1 MKLSSGF
8 GHKVYPKLFEA
19 INFFCVRIFSAPIF
33 NSRFI
38 GSMAT
43 DTAKNRCG
51 LKMYRNFFGVW
62 CLACEATNMLKIVV
76 FLVPVSMKRF

>member
-8 GHKVYPKLFEA
+8 GNKVYPKLFEA
-19 INFFCVRIFSAPIF
+19 INFFCVPVFFAIK
-33 NSRFI
+33 SRFI

-43 DTAKNRCG
+43 DTAKNQCG

-62 CLACEATNMLKIVV
+62 CLACEATNMLKIVIV